1 MQLLETTIVNS
12 ICLMSLSID
21 GGCGLGGKHA
31 KEKIEGAIVHAY
43 YVDPLYGTKPNIIF
57 DRKTKLS

>member
-1 MQLLETTIVNS
+1 
-12 ICLMSLSID
+12 MSLSID